1 MIEAAGL
8 GQIAGLRHGFFT
20 REGGYSQ
27 GLYSSLNCG
36 LGSGDDLAAVRR
48 NRKAVAATLG
58 AEPGNLLSVFQV
70 HSNTVI
76 QATEPWDANARPRA
90 DAIVTRRPGMAIA
103 ILTADCAPV
112 LMADTTVGIVG
123 AAHAGWKGAIGR
135 VLESTIDEMERLGGH
150 RRHIVAAIGP
160 AIGQA
165 AYEVGQE
172 FYDRF
177 LTSEPGNTRFF
188 IAQRP
193 AAPLPLRSPGLLR
206 LPARSPGPPAGRD
219 RQGLH
224 LHRRAALLQLSP
236 CHPSRR
242 DRLWPPDLGGDARL
256 TAPEQK
262 GGRIGIAFRQGGV
275 SRPHRQ
281 GHPRACQ
288 GQAGRAPDVQS
299 GYLGLLDLE

>member
-20 REGGYSQ
+20 REGGCSQ

-70 HSNTVI
+70 HGNTVI

-90 DAIVTRRPGMAIA
+90 DAIVTRHPGMAIA

-123 AAHAGWKGAIGR
+123 AAHAGWKGAVGR

-188 IAQRP
+188 IASDRPLHYRFDLQAYCAYRLEALGLQQVEIVRACTYTDEQRFF
-193 AAPLPLRSPGLLR
+193 SY
-206 LPARSPGPPAGRD
+206 
-219 RQGLH
+219 
-224 LHRRAALLQLSP
+224 RRAT
-236 CHPSRR
+236 HRGET
-242 DRLWPPDLGGDARL
+242 DY
-256 TAPEQK
+256 
-262 GGRIGIAFRQGGV
+262 GRQISAV
-275 SRPHRQ
+275 ML
-281 GHPRACQ
+281 A
-288 GQAGRAPDVQS
+288 
-299 GYLGLLDLE
+299 